1 MSRALTTHER
11 QAVDRVERAI
21 KRLPDSIAIYFHGDS
36 ATILDCDEDG
46 QMQRLHGGDG
56 DFDHEAILETIST
69 PRCAAGA
76 W

>member
-11 QAVDRVERAI
+11 QAVARVERAI
-21 KRLPDSIAIYFHGDS
+21 GRLPESIAIYFHGDD
-36 ATILDCDEDG
+36 ATIMECDEDG
-46 QMQRLHGGDG
+46 RIRRLHDGQGDY
-56 DFDHEAILETIST
+56 DREAILETMRT